1 MARVKDIELN
11 EAPKEIS
18 LLYKNFLNY
27 GPFANQAKVFAHRPI
42 IFKHM
47 MSMLMEMADNP
58 IIDKRYLEIAIVSV
72 SAVNRCN
79 YCVAHHAPNLIS
91 EGLSE
96 ITIDN
101 ILEDDCPG
109 LKRLDHLVRDY
120 AVQITKDHNRVH
132 DKQFE
137 ELRKYFSEAQ
147 MVELTFRI
155 TLCTFFNKFNDVM
168 QLEMEESELLY
179 LKKWNKEYKDKLL
192 I

>member
-1 MARVKDIELN
+1 MARVRDIELN
-11 EAPKEIS
+11 EASKEIS
-18 LLYKNFLNY
+18 LIYKKFIESY

-47 MSMLMEMADNP
+47 MSMLMEMADKP

-72 SAVNRCN
+72 SAVNRCD

-109 LKRLDHLVRDY
+109 LNRLDLLVRDY
-120 AVQITKDHNRVH
+120 AVQITKDHNRVQ

-137 ELRKYFSEAQ
+137 ELRKYFSEEQ

-168 QLEMEESELLY
+168 QLEIEDNQLLH
-179 LKKWNKEYKDKLL
+179 KVNNKIVHGLNK

>member
-1 MARVKDIELN
+1 MARVRDIELN

-18 LLYKNFLNY
+18 LIYKKFIKSY

-42 IFKHM
+42 IFKYM

-72 SAVNRCN
+72 SAVNRCD

-101 ILEDDCPG
+101 ILKDDCPG
-109 LKRLDHLVRDY
+109 LKTLDLLVRDY
-120 AVQITKDHNRVH
+120 AVQITKDHNRVQ

-137 ELRKYFSEAQ
+137 ELRKYFSEEQ

-168 QLEMEESELLY
+168 QLEMEDNQLLY
-179 LKKWNKEYKDKLL
+179 KVNNKVFHGLN
-192 I
+192 

>member
-1 MARVKDIELN
+1 MARVRDIELN
-11 EAPKEIS
+11 EASKEIS
-18 LLYKNFLNY
+18 LIYKKFIESY

-47 MSMLMEMADNP
+47 MSMLMEMADKP

-72 SAVNRCN
+72 SAVNRCD

-109 LKRLDHLVRDY
+109 LNRLDLLVRDY
-120 AVQITKDHNRVH
+120 AVQITKDHNRVQ

-137 ELRKYFSEAQ
+137 ELRKYFSEEQ

-168 QLEMEESELLY
+168 QLEIEDNQLLY
-179 LKKWNKEYKDKLL
+179 KVNNKIVHGLNK

>member
-1 MARVKDIELN
+1 MARVKDVELN

-18 LLYKNFLNY
+18 LIYKNFLENY

-109 LKRLDHLVRDY
+109 LKSLDLLVRDY

-168 QLEMEESELLY
+168 QLEMEESKLLY
-179 LKKWNKEYKDKLL
+179 LKKRNKDFSKW
-192 I
+192 IR

>member
-1 MARVKDIELN
+1 MARVRDIELN

-18 LLYKNFLNY
+18 LIYKKFIESY

-72 SAVNRCN
+72 SAVNRCD

-109 LKRLDHLVRDY
+109 LKTLDLLVRDY
-120 AVQITKDHNRVH
+120 AVQITKDHNRVQ

-137 ELRKYFSEAQ
+137 ELRKYFSEEQ

-168 QLEMEESELLY
+168 QLEMEDNQLLY
-179 LKKWNKEYKDKLL
+179 KVNNKIVHGLNK

>member
-1 MARVKDIELN
+1 MARVRDIELN
-11 EAPKEIS
+11 EASKEIS
-18 LLYKNFLNY
+18 LIYKKFIESY

-47 MSMLMEMADNP
+47 MSMLMEMAVNP

-72 SAVNRCN
+72 SAVNRCD

-109 LKRLDHLVRDY
+109 LNRLDLLVRDY
-120 AVQITKDHNRVH
+120 AVQITKDHNRVQ

-137 ELRKYFSEAQ
+137 ELRKYFSEEQ

-168 QLEMEESELLY
+168 QLEMEDNQLLY
-179 LKKWNKEYKDKLL
+179 KVNNKIVHSLNK

>member
-1 MARVKDIELN
+1 MARVRDIELN
-11 EAPKEIS
+11 EASKEIS
-18 LLYKNFLNY
+18 LIYKKFIESY

-47 MSMLMEMADNP
+47 MSMLMEMADKP

-72 SAVNRCN
+72 SAVNRCD

-109 LKRLDHLVRDY
+109 LNRLDLLVRDY
-120 AVQITKDHNRVH
+120 ALQITKDHNRVQ

-137 ELRKYFSEAQ
+137 ELRKYFSEEQ

-168 QLEMEESELLY
+168 QLEMEDNQLLY
-179 LKKWNKEYKDKLL
+179 KVNNKIVNGLNK

>member
-1 MARVKDIELN
+1 MARVRDIELN
-11 EAPKEIS
+11 EASKEIS
-18 LLYKNFLNY
+18 LIYKKFIESY

-72 SAVNRCN
+72 SAVNRCD

-101 ILEDDCPG
+101 ILENDCPG
-109 LKRLDHLVRDY
+109 LKTLDLLVRDY
-120 AVQITKDHNRVH
+120 AVQITKDHNRVQ

-137 ELRKYFSEAQ
+137 ELRKYFSEEQ

-168 QLEMEESELLY
+168 QLEMEDNQLLY
-179 LKKWNKEYKDKLL
+179 KVNNKIVHGLNK

>member
-1 MARVKDIELN
+1 MARVRDIELN
-11 EAPKEIS
+11 EASKEIS
-18 LLYKNFLNY
+18 LIYKKFIESY

-47 MSMLMEMADNP
+47 MSMLMEMSDNP

-72 SAVNRCN
+72 SAVNRCD

-109 LKRLDHLVRDY
+109 LNRLDLLVRDY
-120 AVQITKDHNRVH
+120 AVQITKDHNRVQ

-137 ELRKYFSEAQ
+137 ELRKYFSEEQ

-168 QLEMEESELLY
+168 QLEMEDNQLLY
-179 LKKWNKEYKDKLL
+179 KVNNKIVHGLNK

>member
-1 MARVKDIELN
+1 MARVRDIELN
-11 EAPKEIS
+11 EASKEIS
-18 LLYKNFLNY
+18 LIYKKFIESY

-47 MSMLMEMADNP
+47 MGMLMEMADKP

-72 SAVNRCN
+72 SAVNRCD

-109 LKRLDHLVRDY
+109 LNRLDLLVRDY
-120 AVQITKDHNRVH
+120 ALQITKDHNRVQ

-137 ELRKYFSEAQ
+137 ELRKYFSEEQ

-168 QLEMEESELLY
+168 QLEMEDNQLLY
-179 LKKWNKEYKDKLL
+179 KVNNKIVNGLNK

>member
-1 MARVKDIELN
+1 MARVRDIELN

-18 LLYKNFLNY
+18 LIYKNFIESY

-72 SAVNRCN
+72 SAVNRCD

-109 LKRLDHLVRDY
+109 LNRLDLLVRDY
-120 AVQITKDHNRVH
+120 ALQITKDHNRVQ

-137 ELRKYFSEAQ
+137 ELRKYFSEEQ

-168 QLEMEESELLY
+168 QLEMEDNQLLY
-179 LKKWNKEYKDKLL
+179 KVNNKIVNGLNK

>member
-1 MARVKDIELN
+1 MARVRDIELN

-18 LLYKNFLNY
+18 LIYKKFIESY

-72 SAVNRCN
+72 SAVNRCD

-109 LKRLDHLVRDY
+109 LKTLDLLVRDY
-120 AVQITKDHNRVH
+120 AVQITKDHNRVQ

-137 ELRKYFSEAQ
+137 ELRKYFSEEQ

-155 TLCTFFNKFNDVM
+155 TLCTFFNKFNDVI
-168 QLEMEESELLY
+168 QLEMEESKLLY
-179 LKKWNKEYKDKLL
+179 LKQ
-192 I
+192 

>member
-1 MARVKDIELN
+1 MARVRDIELD
-11 EAPKEIS
+11 EASKEIS
-18 LLYKNFLNY
+18 LIYKKFIESY

-47 MSMLMEMADNP
+47 MSMLMEMADKP

-72 SAVNRCN
+72 SAVNRCD

-109 LKRLDHLVRDY
+109 LKTLDLLVRDY
-120 AVQITKDHNRVH
+120 AVQITKDHNRVQ

-137 ELRKYFSEAQ
+137 ELRKYFSEEQ

-168 QLEMEESELLY
+168 QLEMEDNQLLY
-179 LKKWNKEYKDKLL
+179 KVNNKIVHGLNK

>member
-1 MARVKDIELN
+1 MARVRDIELN
-11 EAPKEIS
+11 EASKEIS
-18 LLYKNFLNY
+18 LIYKKFIESY

-47 MSMLMEMADNP
+47 MSMLMEMADKP

-72 SAVNRCN
+72 SAVNRCD

-96 ITIDN
+96 VTIDN

-109 LKRLDHLVRDY
+109 LNRLDLLVRDY
-120 AVQITKDHNRVH
+120 AVQITKDHNRVQ

-137 ELRKYFSEAQ
+137 ELRKYFSEEQ

-168 QLEMEESELLY
+168 QLEMEDNQLLY
-179 LKKWNKEYKDKLL
+179 KVNNKIVHGLNK

>member
-1 MARVKDIELN
+1 MARVRDIELN

-18 LLYKNFLNY
+18 LIYKKFIESY

-47 MSMLMEMADNP
+47 MSMLMEMADKP

-72 SAVNRCN
+72 SAVNRCD

-109 LKRLDHLVRDY
+109 LNRLDLLVRDY
-120 AVQITKDHNRVH
+120 AVQITKDHNRVQ

-137 ELRKYFSEAQ
+137 ELRKYFSEEQ

-168 QLEMEESELLY
+168 QLEMEDNQLLY
-179 LKKWNKEYKDKLL
+179 KVNNKIVHGLNK

>member
-1 MARVKDIELN
+1 MARVRDIELN
-11 EAPKEIS
+11 EASKEIS
-18 LLYKNFLNY
+18 LIYKKFIESY

-47 MSMLMEMADNP
+47 MSMLMEMADKP

-72 SAVNRCN
+72 SAVNRCD

-109 LKRLDHLVRDY
+109 LNRLDLLVRDY
-120 AVQITKDHNRVH
+120 AVQITKDHNRVQ

-137 ELRKYFSEAQ
+137 ELRKYFSEEQ

-168 QLEMEESELLY
+168 QLEMEDNQLLY
-179 LKKWNKEYKDKLL
+179 KVNNKIVHGLNK

>member
-1 MARVKDIELN
+1 MARVRNIELN
-11 EAPKEIS
+11 EASKEIS
-18 LLYKNFLNY
+18 LIYKKFIESY

-47 MSMLMEMADNP
+47 MSMLMEMADKP

-72 SAVNRCN
+72 SAVNRCD

-109 LKRLDHLVRDY
+109 LNRLDLLVRDY
-120 AVQITKDHNRVH
+120 AVQITKDHNRVQ

-137 ELRKYFSEAQ
+137 ELRKYFSEEQ

-168 QLEMEESELLY
+168 QLEMEDNQLLY
-179 LKKWNKEYKDKLL
+179 KVNNKIVHGLNK

>member
-1 MARVKDIELN
+1 MARVRDIELN
-11 EAPKEIS
+11 EASKEIS
-18 LLYKNFLNY
+18 LIYKKFIESY

-47 MSMLMEMADNP
+47 MSMLMEMADKP

-72 SAVNRCN
+72 SAVNRCD

-109 LKRLDHLVRDY
+109 LNRLDLLVRDY
-120 AVQITKDHNRVH
+120 AVQITKDHNRVQ

-137 ELRKYFSEAQ
+137 ELRKYFSEEQ

-168 QLEMEESELLY
+168 QLEMEDNQLLY
-179 LKKWNKEYKDKLL
+179 KVNNKIVNGLNK

>member
-1 MARVKDIELN
+1 MARVRDIELN
-11 EAPKEIS
+11 EASKEIS
-18 LLYKNFLNY
+18 LIYKKFIESY

-47 MSMLMEMADNP
+47 MSMLMEMADKP
-58 IIDKRYLEIAIVSV
+58 IIDKRYIEIAIVSV
-72 SAVNRCN
+72 SAVNRCD
-79 YCVAHHAPNLIS
+79 YCVAHHASNLIS
-91 EGLSE
+91 EGLLE

-109 LKRLDHLVRDY
+109 LNRLDLLVRDY
-120 AVQITKDHNRVH
+120 AVQITKDHNRVQ

-137 ELRKYFSEAQ
+137 ELRKYFSEEQ

-168 QLEMEESELLY
+168 QLEMEESKLLY
-179 LKKWNKEYKDKLL
+179 LKQ
-192 I
+192 

>member
-1 MARVKDIELN
+1 MARVRDIELN

-18 LLYKNFLNY
+18 LIYKKFIESY

-47 MSMLMEMADNP
+47 MSMLMEMADKP

-72 SAVNRCN
+72 SAVNRCD

-109 LKRLDHLVRDY
+109 LKRLDLLVRDY
-120 AVQITKDHNRVH
+120 AVQITKDHNRVK

-137 ELRKYFSEAQ
+137 ELRKHFSEEQ

-168 QLEMEESELLY
+168 QLEMEDNQLLY
-179 LKKWNKEYKDKLL
+179 KVNNKIFHGLN
-192 I
+192 

>member
-11 EAPKEIS
+11 KAPKEIS
-18 LLYKNFLNY
+18 LIYKKFIESY

-47 MSMLMEMADNP
+47 MSMLMEMAENP

-72 SAVNRCN
+72 SAVNRCD

-109 LKRLDHLVRDY
+109 LKTLDLLVRDY
-120 AVQITKDHNRVH
+120 AVQITKDHNRVK

-137 ELRKYFSEAQ
+137 ELRKHFSEEQ

-168 QLEMEESELLY
+168 QLEMEDNQLLY
-179 LKKWNKEYKDKLL
+179 KVNNKIFHGLN
-192 I
+192 

>member
-1 MARVKDIELN
+1 MARVRDIELN
-11 EAPKEIS
+11 EASKEIS
-18 LLYKNFLNY
+18 LIYKKFIESY

-47 MSMLMEMADNP
+47 MSMLMEMADKP

-72 SAVNRCN
+72 SAVNRCD

-109 LKRLDHLVRDY
+109 LKTLDLLVRDY
-120 AVQITKDHNRVH
+120 AVQITKDHNRVQ

-137 ELRKYFSEAQ
+137 ELRKYFSEEQ

-168 QLEMEESELLY
+168 QLEMEDNQLLY
-179 LKKWNKEYKDKLL
+179 KVNNKIVNGLNK